1 MSPKMSRTD
10 RRAWKQARTL
20 AELGELTARWLEGD
34 IASQPGYMPNCGPDP
49 ETAELI
55 PTLAKLNR
63 AGYVTECSQPGL
75 APTLGY
81 DGRLWSQRAAVSGFA
96 DDATLAQIRAAVE
109 RTGQLVLIAHRT
121 LPRWRGCW
129 RAWRLPST
137 GMAVTAAE
145 RGHRVHTAFGA
156 RMSLGDVEGCFDELG
171 REGFAAVRAAHQV
184 TVIDPVWGRVEYL
197 WPVLDAVMADLGG
210 VV

>member
-1 MSPKMSRTD
+1 MSRMSRAD
-10 RRAWKQARTL
+10 RRAWEQARTL
-20 AELGELTARWLEGD
+20 TELGELTARWLEGD
-34 IASQPGYMPNCGPDP
+34 IASQPAYMSNCGPDP

-75 APTLGY
+75 PPTEGY

-96 DDATLAQIRAAVE
+96 DDATAARILAAVGG
-109 RTGQLVLIAHRT
+109 TGLVLIAHETPPRR
-121 LPRWRGCW
+121 RWRP
-129 RAWRLPST
+129 RRRPIM

-145 RGHRVHTAFGA
+145 HGHRVHTHFGA
-156 RMSLGDVEGCFDELG
+156 RMSLGDLRSCFGDLG

-184 TVIDPVWGRVEYL
+184 TVIDPVWGRDEYL
-197 WPVLDAVMADLGG
+197 WSVLDAVVDQREVAA
-210 VV
+210 